1 MKLKLSI
8 ATDAVIRA
16 ESSGEVT
23 NMGMYNLKFHDPK
36 PFTGGLFCQRIFGPL
51 VTGKCECGNQLV
63 MGAPPCNVCGMV
75 AMHRESR
82 RRRMGH
88 IETIV
93 PYVNPLAIKRMAA
106 LFGFPEREFGQ
117 FLIGRYRFVV
127 QEAGLAAKMVGDD
140 RERVREA
147 NATLPEYE
155 DREKYA
161 MFYSN
166 TIPVQ
171 DSTKRLAVVMI
182 KIRRMS
188 EHESSELGLLSLI
201 QALVANHADMKAY
214 IEECEDPTVINSGY
228 TEFSDFYNTTVL
240 VNPPS
245 YRDVGISNGV
255 MSYHPTNLLYLRIL
269 RHAIRIR
276 SIRDTAEASE
286 ALLSL
291 IPRESIVMQKM
302 VNGLILEGT
311 KDYRGNLIKPMINN
325 LKGKGGRIR
334 GNLLGKRV
342 DYSGRS
348 VVTSAPHLP
357 LDTLGV
363 PFKMM
368 YELLQPDIL
377 GELENLYGGPTN
389 EGYNMYDISNKVQ
402 RMYKNKSRVAL
413 EVCWRLCE
421 NATVFMNRAPSLHR
435 YSVWGFKVRP
445 HMGKE
450 IQVPPMAMGG
460 QNMDVDGDTAAIHR
474 VLTDRACWEVR
485 SLMMVNQN
493 INSSIDFDSPVV
505 KPSHEM
511 VVGLFQATTVDM

>member
-1 MKLKLSI
+1 M
-8 ATDAVIRA
+8 
-16 ESSGEVT
+16 
-23 NMGMYNLKFHDPK
+23 
-36 PFTGGLFCQRIFGPL
+36 
-51 VTGKCECGNQLV
+51 
-63 MGAPPCNVCGMV
+63 
-75 AMHRESR
+75 
-82 RRRMGH
+82 
-88 IETIV
+88 
-93 PYVNPLAIKRMAA
+93 
-106 LFGFPEREFGQ
+106 
-117 FLIGRYRFVV
+117 
-127 QEAGLAAKMVGDD
+127 
-140 RERVREA
+140 
-147 NATLPEYE
+147 
-155 DREKYA
+155 
-161 MFYSN
+161 
-166 TIPVQ
+166 
-171 DSTKRLAVVMI
+171 
-182 KIRRMS
+182 
-188 EHESSELGLLSLI
+188 
-201 QALVANHADMKAY
+201 
-214 IEECEDPTVINSGY
+214 
-228 TEFSDFYNTTVL
+228 
-240 VNPPS
+240 
-245 YRDVGISNGV
+245 
-255 MSYHPTNLLYLRIL
+255 
-269 RHAIRIR
+269 
-276 SIRDTAEASE
+276 
-286 ALLSL
+286 
-291 IPRESIVMQKM
+291 
-302 VNGLILEGT
+302 EGT

-511 VVGLFQATTVDM
+511 VCGLWMSTTMEY